1 MKSFLTAINRQPDV
15 EHNVRAQALVRF
27 RLGFPVLTL
36 LALTAWYW
44 GPASPDIGIP
54 HIAAIAI
61 AYTGYNFAM
70 LFLAHRPQLASP
82 GLIVIVTAIVDPAM
96 LSIWLSVLGR
106 GASLFVPFYL
116 FTILGFGFRVG
127 VGPMRLCQAASL
139 VGFAYVAVTSPVW
152 REQPLVAFSGALFL
166 IVVPL
171 YAATLIKQL
180 RDARE
185 LAERESRAKSQ
196 LLANVSHELRTPL
209 SAIVSSAQLIQS
221 ESADPAA
228 AERAASILKVSAD
241 LNAEIDNLLDSA
253 KQQVNRLTLAR
264 APFDVPALVE
274 KVRATLAPNAAVK
287 GIALS
292 AHVDEGIVLPVLGDS
307 HYLTSVLANLGGNA
321 VKFTEQGRVDI
332 EVDLVEVRG
341 GQYVLRFAVRDTG
354 IGIAPELHERIF
366 EPFFQ
371 VSTGTTRRYGGTGL
385 GTSIAR
391 QIVNLMG
398 GELRLESTPG
408 QGSRFWFEVAL
419 DTVAEVAPEQP
430 AQAPVPIVR
439 GKRVLIADDNET
451 NLILTRELL
460 RKDDHAVV
468 AAHSGVEALEAL
480 NVMPFDVVFLDF
492 NMADMDGATVFE
504 LYRFGKLQTAP
515 TYFLTA
521 DTTEE
526 TATRLRELGVA
537 GVLHK
542 PVTFEKLRGALLQL
556 FPDEAVALEET
567 PSPAVSAAAT
577 APARPSDMRKAD
589 ERPAAAT
596 SQGAAVAGWPPLSA
610 VPTEYI
616 DHGAIDALQE
626 ISTAPEFLV
635 EVLSAGIADIER
647 LGVELADVIESGD
660 AEQVRLVAHALKG
673 VSLNMGAVRLGT
685 LAGRLMNVSAAE
697 LRRNGAPLYRE
708 IAAAIGPSIAGLRAA
723 LAAAA

>member
-1 MKSFLTAINRQPDV
+1 MKSLLTAINRQPDL
-15 EHNVRAQALVRF
+15 ENNVRAQARVRF
-27 RLGFPVLTL
+27 RLGFPVLVL
-36 LALTAWYW
+36 LVLGAWYW
-44 GPASPDIGIP
+44 GPASEHIGAV

-61 AYTGYNFAM
+61 AYTGYNFTM

-82 GLIVIVTAIVDPAM
+82 GLVVIATAILDPAM

-139 VGFAYVAVTSPVW
+139 AGFACVASISPIW
-152 REQPLVAFSGALFL
+152 QSQPLVAFSGALFL

-171 YAATLIKQL
+171 YAASRIKQL

-221 ESADPAA
+221 ESGDPAA

-241 LNAEIDNLLDSA
+241 LNAEIDNLLDLA

-264 APFDVPALVE
+264 APFEVAAVIE
-274 KVRATLAPNAAVK
+274 KVRTTLEPNAAIK
-287 GIALS
+287 GISLM
-292 AHVDEGIVLPVLGDS
+292 AHVDEGIRMPVLGDA

-321 VKFTEQGRVDI
+321 VKFTEHG
-332 EVDLVEVRG
+332 EVEIDVRLVEAPE
-341 GQYVLRFAVRDTG
+341 GQYVLRFSVRDTG
-354 IGIAPELHERIF
+354 IGIAPEMHARIF

-371 VSTGTTRRYGGTGL
+371 VSSGTTRRYGGTGL

-391 QIVNLMG
+391 QIVNQMG
-398 GELRLESTPG
+398 GELSLESAPG
-408 QGSRFWFEVAL
+408 QGSRFWFEVAF
-419 DTVAEVAPEQP
+419 DTVAEASV
-430 AQAPVPIVR
+430 AQAVEAAPQTVR

-460 RKDDHAVV
+460 RKDDHTVV
-468 AAHSGVEALEAL
+468 AARSGVEALEAL
-480 NVMPFDVVFLDF
+480 NVMPFDTVFLDF

-515 TYFLTA
+515 TFFLTA
-521 DTTEE
+521 DTTKE
-526 TATRLRELGVA
+526 TASRLRELGVA

-556 FPDEAVALEET
+556 FPDDAVDVH
-567 PSPAVSAAAT
+567 AVPRDGSRDEGSAAAH
-577 APARPSDMRKAD
+577 PAHLAQSPQDV
-589 ERPAAAT
+589 ETP
-596 SQGAAVAGWPPLSA
+596 VPAGWPPLAA
-610 VPTEYI
+610 VPIEYI
-616 DHGAIDALQE
+616 DHEAIDALQE
-626 ISTAPEFLV
+626 ISAAPEFLV

-647 LGVELADVIESGD
+647 LGVELAEVIDRGD

-697 LRRNGAPLYRE
+697 LRHSGRQWQRD
-708 IAAAIGPSIAGLRAA
+708 IAAAIGPSVAGLRAA